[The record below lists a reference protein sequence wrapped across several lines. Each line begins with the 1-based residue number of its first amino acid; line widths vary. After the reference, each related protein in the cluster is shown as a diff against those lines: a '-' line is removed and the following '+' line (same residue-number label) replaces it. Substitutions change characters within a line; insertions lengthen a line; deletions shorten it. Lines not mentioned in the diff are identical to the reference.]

1 MMNNNQPTRRVLLVD
16 DDPSTRRLLSVH
28 LQKAG
33 YAVLQ
38 AEHGLAGL
46 AVLDQEPVDL
56 IVLDLMM
63 PVMDGL
69 RFLHELRETRR
80 IDLPVLVLTATA
92 TSSGDGSEQDI
103 LAIGATRVA
112 YKPIK
117 AQELLA
123 LLGSM

>member
-1 MMNNNQPTRRVLLVD
+1 MNNNKQNGRVLLVD
-16 DDPSTRRLLSVH
+16 DDPFTRKLLSVH

-33 YAVLQ
+33 YTVLQ

-46 AVLDQEPVDL
+46 AVLDQQAVDL

-69 RFLHELRETRR
+69 RFLRELRERR
-80 IDLPVLVLTATA
+80 HSDLPVLVLTATA
-92 TSSGDGSEQDI
+92 ARSGNGSEQDI
-103 LAIGATRVA
+103 LASGATRVA

-117 AQELLA
+117 ARELLK
-123 LLGSM
+123 LLDDL

>member
-1 MMNNNQPTRRVLLVD
+1 MNNNKQSRRVLLVD
-16 DDPSTRRLLSVH
+16 DDPFTRRLLSVH

-33 YAVLQ
+33 YMVLQ

-46 AVLDQEPVDL
+46 EVLEQQPVDL

-69 RFLHELRETRR
+69 RFLRELRERR
-80 IDLPVLVLTATA
+80 RLELPVLVLTATA
-92 TSSGDGSEQDI
+92 AGSGDGSEQDI
-103 LAIGATRVA
+103 LASGATRVA

-117 AQELLA
+117 AQELLG
-123 LLGSM
+123 LLESM